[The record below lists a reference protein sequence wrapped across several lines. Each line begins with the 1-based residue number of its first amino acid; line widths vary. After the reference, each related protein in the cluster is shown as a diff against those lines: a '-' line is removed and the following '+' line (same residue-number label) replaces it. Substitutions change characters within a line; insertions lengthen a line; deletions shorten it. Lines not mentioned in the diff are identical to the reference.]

1 MKTQESVRL
10 AFSEFLLVVLRFQLV
25 NHEAFLSGF
34 VQLFKTVDTDRDG
47 VVNED
52 GFVQLIRKMKIGL
65 NDQ

>member
-10 AFSEFLLVVLRFQLV
+10 AFSEFLLVLLKFQLKL
-25 NHEAFLSGF
+25 HEAFLSGF

-52 GFVQLIRKMKIGL
+52 EFV
-65 NDQ
+65 